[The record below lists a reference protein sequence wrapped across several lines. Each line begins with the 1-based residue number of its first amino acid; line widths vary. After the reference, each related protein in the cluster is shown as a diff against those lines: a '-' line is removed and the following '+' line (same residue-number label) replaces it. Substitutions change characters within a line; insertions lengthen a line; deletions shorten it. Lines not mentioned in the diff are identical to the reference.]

1 MSGDRTGGK
10 MQERSTE
17 AMPWAEGC
25 NRGGG
30 ATHSGQGEEVMG
42 GLPTFSF

>member
-25 NRGGG
+25 NRGGEPL
-30 ATHSGQGEEVMG
+30 TQGRERR
-42 GLPTFSF
+42 